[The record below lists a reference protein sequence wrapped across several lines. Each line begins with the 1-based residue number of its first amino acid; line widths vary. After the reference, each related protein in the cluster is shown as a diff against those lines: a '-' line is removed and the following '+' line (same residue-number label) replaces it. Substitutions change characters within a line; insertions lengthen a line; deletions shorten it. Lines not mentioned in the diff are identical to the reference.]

1 MAGARTNKPTSAQL
15 AKPEGINFIPFIFD
29 YRTEDQTITMEK
41 LEKAHD
47 DIYTQV
53 FSKIS
58 YLIFHQPY
66 TMEILDLE
74 EKNDEK
80 LAKRFRQMADNP
92 DVNLWQQMKNT
103 WFAVCNPGA
112 YLVSPGIDYLENN
125 FIGLTELRCLP
136 PESFSSPGSSKNV
149 ILAQG
154 EFLQGIVKE
163 SDGKIHY
170 YQTQDTGAILEIQN
184 CFHIRSPVYSYDVA
198 GKPFI
203 KVLIKTLNKLGFIN
217 DGIIQANNRAAAPS
231 MFLRVNVRHNTRTS
245 KDWLKED
252 YAQSKS
258 ILKSYSK
265 DTLFPIPENF
275 EPIKIDGTVS
285 NIGLDSEE
293 RYTKRFM
300 SAFDPTDVL
309 SKGDGSIIGGNS
321 GAEADLYRAYIT
333 GLQTSICDGWVP
345 LFQRILEYN
354 GFKGYKFI
362 LKIPPLEFDDETLNL
377 ERAKELRA
385 AGNCGYN
392 EHRVLCGLEPASTE
406 LVAEYKNEWEEIKPT
421 PIIKENPFAVNPMQD
436 QIKQGEGKMT
446 PDEIKQNEQKLKKNQ
461 GSVPT
466 FDESYLKLSEALG
479 NHWTDLINTI
489 EKDMKASK

>member
-1 MAGARTNKPTSAQL
+1 MPGARTKKTTGVQL
-15 AKPEGINFIPFIFD
+15 ANPEGINFIPFNFD
-29 YRTEDQTITMEK
+29 YRTEDQTINLEK
-41 LEKAHD
+41 LEKAQD

-53 FSKIS
+53 FTKIS

-66 TMEILDLE
+66 TIEILNLE

-80 LAKRFRQMADNP
+80 LAKRFRQMADDP
-92 DVNLWQQMKNT
+92 SVNLWQQMKNT
-103 WFAVCNPGA
+103 WFATCNPGA
-112 YLVSPGIDYLENN
+112 YLYSPGIDYLDNG

-136 PESFSSPGSSKNV
+136 PESFSTPGSSGNV

-154 EFLQGIVKE
+154 ELLQGIVKE

-170 YQTQDTGAILEIQN
+170 YQMQETGAIVEIKN
-184 CFHIRSPVYSYDVA
+184 CYHIKSPVYSFDVA

-203 KVLIKTLNKLGFIN
+203 KVLVKTLNKLGFVN

-231 MFLRVNVRHNTRTS
+231 MFLRINTRDSNRMS
-245 KDWLKED
+245 KDWLRED
-252 YAQSKS
+252 FAQAKK
-258 ILKSYSK
+258 ILKAYSRN
-265 DTLFPIPENF
+265 TLFPIPENF
-275 EPIKIDGTVS
+275 EPIEISSQVS
-285 NIGLDSEE
+285 TIGLETED
-293 RYTKRFM
+293 RLTKRFM

-354 GFKGYKFI
+354 GYKGYKFI
-362 LKIPPLEFDDETLNL
+362 LKIPPLEFEDATLNL
-377 ERAKELRA
+377 ECAKELRA

-392 EHRVLCGLEPASTE
+392 EHRVLCGLEPASKE
-406 LVAEYKNEWEEIKPT
+406 LIAEYKAEWDEIKPD
-421 PIIKENPFAVNPMQD
+421 PIIKENPFPPNPMQD
-436 QIKQGEGKMT
+436 ETTPGKGQMT
-446 PDEIKQNEQKLKKNQ
+446 PDEIKQDEQKLKKNQ
-461 GSVPT
+461 GSIPT
-466 FDESYLKLSEALG
+466 FDESYLKLSKALG

-489 EKDMKASK
+489 EKDMKASQ